1 MIIMPTTNIQY
12 SPSINI
18 IRDSERKL
26 DYIVTPNSV
35 QVYEQIIN
43 NYLSGTHSF
52 NIVGAY
58 GTGKSS
64 FLVALK
70 HHLCNEQ
77 KYFAELNGNF
87 KDVKGFEFLPI
98 IGDYSSLYDTFS
110 KEFGL
115 VADNYSSQDLFKLI
129 EKKYNSISKKFFGWY
144 IAIDEFGKFLEYAAK
159 NNPEKELYFIQQ
171 LAEFVNDNSKNI
183 IFITTLHQG
192 FNSYSLNLNKT
203 QQNEWDK
210 VKGRLKEITYNEPVE
225 QLLLLA
231 ADRISS
237 KRETKSK

>member
-1 MIIMPTTNIQY
+1 MLNTDIKY

-18 IRDSERKL
+18 IRDSNREL

-35 QVYEQIIN
+35 LVYDQIIN

-70 HHLCNEQ
+70 HHLSNEQ
-77 KYFAELNGNF
+77 KYFAALNGNF
-87 KDVKGFEFLPI
+87 KHIKGFEFLPI
-98 IGDYSSLYDTFS
+98 IGDYSSLYDTFC

-115 VADNYSSQDLFKLI
+115 IEGNYSSQDLFNLI
-129 EKKYNSISKKFFGWY
+129 AKRYESIREKSLGWY

-171 LAEFVNDNSKNI
+171 LAEWSCY
-183 IFITTLHQG
+183 LC
-192 FNSYSLNLNKT
+192 
-203 QQNEWDK
+203 
-210 VKGRLKEITYNEPVE
+210 
-225 QLLLLA
+225 
-231 ADRISS
+231 
-237 KRETKSK
+237 